1 MAAKPIFILSSG
13 RSGSYSFYNALKGLS
28 NIEIYHEFLFDETLR
43 NSVSYHM
50 KMISKKKILDYLEKS
65 YAFSIGNS
73 KKKIWIDTSNA
84 LPWMIKPLRY
94 KFKDAKFVFLIR
106 DGRKVVSS
114 FYNKYRE
121 IMYNKR
127 DVILLKKFFDKKIN
141 FLSSE
146 KKYWRPIP
154 TEKKDFYLFNKKSQF
169 SKICIYW
176 SQLNK
181 TIRENLTEVKEDN
194 IFFFKLE
201 EIENKKKFLSLLKF
215 LGVRKKD
222 NKSVIKIFK
231 KPINVKIP
239 RDFGLSKLQK
249 KEFEK
254 YCKTEMIKNG
264 YDIKQSYVMKY

>member
-1 MAAKPIFILSSG
+1 MPAQPIFILSSG

-43 NSVSYHM
+43 NSVSYYM
-50 KMISKKKILDYLEKS
+50 KIIGKKKILEYLEKN
-65 YAFSIGNS
+65 YAIAIKNS
-73 KKKIWIDTSNA
+73 KKKIWIDSSNA
-84 LPWMIKPLRY
+84 LSWMIKPLRY
-94 KFKDAKFVFLIR
+94 KFKNAKFVFLIR

-114 FYNKYRE
+114 FYYKHRE

-127 DVILLKKFFDKKIN
+127 DVILLKNFFDKKIK

-154 TEKKDFYLFNKKSQF
+154 TERKKFHLFNKKSQF

-176 SQLNK
+176 SLINR
-181 TIRENLTEVKEDN
+181 TIRKNLKGVKKNN
-194 IFFFKLE
+194 IFFLRLE
-201 EIENKKKFLSLLKF
+201 ELENRKKLLSLFKF

-222 NKSVIKIFK
+222 YKTLIKIFK

-239 RDFGLSKLQK
+239 KDFSLNKVQK

-264 YDIKQSYVMKY
+264 YNLKQSYIMKY